1 MDEKKSNCRGRTKAG
16 QPCRRK
22 AGDNG
27 YCYQHFAGAPAAD
40 DAAELTEK
48 QRRFV
53 EAYMGE
59 AAGNATEAARQ
70 AGYAGDDITLAS
82 VGYENLRK
90 PQIRAAIESR
100 AEEDPLVA
108 TRFDRQRFWTRVM
121 VGKEF
126 DGDEPPA
133 MKDRLKASELLGR
146 SQLDF
151 VERVEHTGKDG
162 EAIQFASSKDLS
174 PLSDAE
180 LEGLEAILEKIE
192 NE

>member
-1 MDEKKSNCRGRTKAG
+1 MDAEKTTCRGRTRAG
-16 QPCRRK
+16 KPCSRA
-22 AGDNG
+22 AGSTG
-27 YCYQHFAGAPAAD
+27 YCYQHGPSAQSTG
-40 DAAELTEK
+40 ELTEK

-121 VGKEF
+121 LGKEL

-162 EAIQFASSKDLS
+162 EPIQLANPKDLS
-174 PLSDAE
+174 TLSDAE